1 MILLKNNNQ
10 IQSID
15 FACKIVR
22 DTLFHIEEQIVP
34 NISTLDLD
42 KMAEEFILSSGGTPG
57 FKGLYGFPGTLC
69 VSIEDEVVHGVPSKR
84 LLNEGE
90 IISIDVGS
98 VYNDYYGDH
107 AKTFPVGEVD
117 DARNKL
123 LDVTK
128 KSLELGINEVK
139 NGKYIGDI
147 GHAIQ
152 TFAEKNN
159 FSVVKD
165 LVGHGIGKTLH
176 EEPQIPNFGS
186 INTGPEIK
194 VGMCLAIEPMLN
206 QGSDKIITKD
216 DGWTIST
223 SDGKLS
229 AHFEHT
235 VAVTEKGVKILT
247 V

>member
-22 DTLFHIEEQIVP
+22 DTLLHIEEQIVP
-34 NISTLDLD
+34 DISTLDLD
-42 KMAEEFILSSGGTPG
+42 KMAEEFILSSGGIPG

-98 VYNDYYGDH
+98 IYNDYYGDH

-117 DARNKL
+117 NARNKL

-139 NGKYIGDI
+139 DGKYIGDI
-147 GHAIQ
+147 GYAIQ

-186 INTGPEIK
+186 ANTGPEIK

>member
-1 MILLKNNNQ
+1 LILLKNNDQ

>member
-1 MILLKNNNQ
+1 MILLKNNDQ

-34 NISTLDLD
+34 DISTLDLD
-42 KMAEEFILSSGGTPG
+42 KMAEEFILTNGGIPG

-98 VYNDYYGDH
+98 IYNDYYGDH

-117 DARNKL
+117 DDRIKL

-128 KSLELGINEVK
+128 KSLKLGINEVK
-139 NGKYIGDI
+139 DGKYIGDI

-152 TFAEKNN
+152 SFAEKNN

-165 LVGHGIGKTLH
+165 LVGHGIGKKLH

-186 INTGPEIK
+186 VNTGPEIK

>member
-1 MILLKNNNQ
+1 MILLKNNDQ

-176 EEPQIPNFGS
+176 EEPQIPNFGLV
-186 INTGPEIK
+186 NTGPEIK

>member
-1 MILLKNNNQ
+1 LILLKNNDQ

-34 NISTLDLD
+34 DISTLDLD
-42 KMAEEFILSSGGTPG
+42 KMAEEFILTNGGIPG

-98 VYNDYYGDH
+98 IYNDYYGDH

-117 DARNKL
+117 DDRIKL
-123 LDVTK
+123 LDVTR
-128 KSLELGINEVK
+128 KSLKLGINEV
-139 NGKYIGDI
+139 NEGKYIGDI

-152 TFAEKNN
+152 SFAEKNN

-165 LVGHGIGKTLH
+165 LVGHGIGKKLH

-186 INTGPEIK
+186 VNTGPEIK

>member
-1 MILLKNNNQ
+1 MILLKNNDQ

>member
-34 NISTLDLD
+34 DISTLDLD
-42 KMAEEFILSSGGTPG
+42 KMAEEFILSSGGIPG

-98 VYNDYYGDH
+98 IYNDYYGDH

-117 DARNKL
+117 NARNKL

-139 NGKYIGDI
+139 DGKYIGDI
-147 GHAIQ
+147 GYAIQ

-186 INTGPEIK
+186 ANTGPEIK

>member
-1 MILLKNNNQ
+1 MILLKNNDQ

-34 NISTLDLD
+34 DISTLDLD

-117 DARNKL
+117 DVRNKL

-176 EEPQIPNFGS
+176 EEPQIPNFGQ

>member
-34 NISTLDLD
+34 DISTLDLD

-98 VYNDYYGDH
+98 IYNDYYGDH

-117 DARNKL
+117 NVRNKL

-139 NGKYIGDI
+139 DGKYIGDI
-147 GHAIQ
+147 GYAIQ

-176 EEPQIPNFGS
+176 EEPQIPNFGLP
-186 INTGPEIK
+186 NTGPEIK

>member
-34 NISTLDLD
+34 DISTLDLD

-117 DARNKL
+117 DVRNKL

-176 EEPQIPNFGS
+176 EEPQIPNFG
-186 INTGPEIK
+186 
-194 VGMCLAIEPMLN
+194 
-206 QGSDKIITKD
+206 
-216 DGWTIST
+216 
-223 SDGKLS
+223 
-229 AHFEHT
+229 
-235 VAVTEKGVKILT
+235 
-247 V
+247 

>member
-1 MILLKNNNQ
+1 MILLKDKYQ
-10 IQSID
+10 MKSID
-15 FACKIVR
+15 YACKIVR
-22 DTLFHIEEQIVP
+22 DTLFLIEEKIVP
-34 NISTLDLD
+34 GVTTLDLD
-42 KMAEEFILSSGGTPG
+42 RIAEEFIISKGAIPG

-69 VSIEDEVVHGVPSKR
+69 VSIEDEVVHGMPSDR
-84 LLNEGE
+84 QLIDGQ

-98 VYNDYYGDH
+98 IYEDYYGDH
-107 AKTFPVGEVD
+107 AKTFAVGNINEK
-117 DARNKL
+117 RKSII
-123 LDVTK
+123 DVTK
-128 KSLELGINEVK
+128 QSLMLGIDQVSA
-139 NGKYIGDI
+139 GKYIGDI
-147 GHAIQ
+147 GHAVQ
-152 TFAEKNN
+152 TYAEKNN

-186 INTGPEIK
+186 MNTGPEIK

-206 QGSDKIITKD
+206 EGSDKIITKD

-223 SDGKLS
+223 CDGKLS